1 MMLDP
6 PIFPSNGMQASAP
19 IGEASVAAETREG
32 KKLNKSRA
40 HTLASEKFRMFWGKS
55 MDLIIADMI
64 PASRIHYPVIFARLI
79 GAILFG
85 GLIGFEREARD
96 RPAGFRT
103 HILISLAAAL
113 FAIISIEAVHMPG
126 FADDEQVRIDPLR
139 VIEAVTAGVAF
150 LAAGMIVF
158 ARGRVHGLTTGAGM
172 WLSGAIGLA
181 MGFGYWPIAFFTT
194 IAAICVL
201 FAFGKLEQRFGYN
214 SGQRVDR
221 DEHR

>member
-1 MMLDP
+1 
-6 PIFPSNGMQASAP
+6 
-19 IGEASVAAETREG
+19 
-32 KKLNKSRA
+32 
-40 HTLASEKFRMFWGKS
+40 

-64 PASRIHYPVIFARLI
+64 PASRIHYPIIFARLL
-79 GAILFG
+79 GAIVFG

-172 WLSGAIGLA
+172 WLSGAIGLCVGLGMWIVA
-181 MGFGYWPIAFFTT
+181 IIAT
-194 IAAICVL
+194 AAGIVIL
-201 FAFGKLEQRFGYN
+201 WLLRKTQVAAGIKE
-214 SGQRVDR
+214 
-221 DEHR
+221 E

>member
-1 MMLDP
+1 
-6 PIFPSNGMQASAP
+6 
-19 IGEASVAAETREG
+19 
-32 KKLNKSRA
+32 
-40 HTLASEKFRMFWGKS
+40 
-55 MDLIIADMI
+55 MDLIIADII
-64 PASRIHYPVIFARLI
+64 PASRIHYPVIFARLF
-79 GAILFG
+79 GAIVFG

-126 FADDEQVRIDPLR
+126 FTDDEQVRIDPLR
-139 VIEAVTAGVAF
+139 VVEAVTAGVAF

-181 MGFGYWPIAFFTT
+181 MGFGYWPLAFFTT
-194 IAAICVL
+194 IVAICVL
-201 FAFGKLEQRFGYN
+201 FAFGKLEQRFGFN

-221 DEHR
+221 DEQK

>member
-1 MMLDP
+1 
-6 PIFPSNGMQASAP
+6 
-19 IGEASVAAETREG
+19 
-32 KKLNKSRA
+32 
-40 HTLASEKFRMFWGKS
+40 

-64 PASRIHYPVIFARLI
+64 PASRTHYPVIFARLL
-79 GAILFG
+79 GAVVFG

-126 FADDEQVRIDPLR
+126 FADVQQVRIDPLR

-158 ARGRVHGLTTGAGM
+158 ARGRIHGLTTGAGM

-181 MGFGYWPIAFFTT
+181 MGFGYWPVAFFATL
-194 IAAICVL
+194 AAICVL
-201 FAFGKLEQRFGYN
+201 FAFGKLEQRLGYN
-214 SGQRVDR
+214 CGQRVDR
-221 DEHR
+221 DERQ